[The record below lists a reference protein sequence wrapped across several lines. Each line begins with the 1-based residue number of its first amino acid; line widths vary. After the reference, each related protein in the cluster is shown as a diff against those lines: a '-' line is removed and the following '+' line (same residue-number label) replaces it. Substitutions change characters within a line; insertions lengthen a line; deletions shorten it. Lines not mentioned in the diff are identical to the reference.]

1 MPPLN
6 RETFLYQLFVFY
18 RVERDLAL
26 VPFLVAEKASSN
38 NVALRCRP
46 PILAGNQMF
55 SRTLESLG
63 LRHCDAKS
71 KGEMLGMV

>member
-6 RETFLYQLFVFY
+6 REAFLYQLFVLY

-38 NVALRCRP
+38 DVAL
-46 PILAGNQMF
+46 
-55 SRTLESLG
+55 
-63 LRHCDAKS
+63 
-71 KGEMLGMV
+71 